1 MGYACPVCETP
12 QADAR
17 HLANHLAFTAMVRGG
32 DHEEWLDE
40 HLPEWDEAGE
50 AELAERVTAFAEE
63 EDYPQVFED
72 TVTPAGEHQH
82 DDERSGKLFEES
94 AGHGHGSASH
104 GREGVGHAHDHAED
118 AVPHE
123 MNRPPERPRDDET
136 EAIYE
141 EARELTEAMLADD
154 DDPSAEDEEST
165 DAETE

>member
-40 HLPEWDEAGE
+40 HLPEWNEAGE

-72 TVTPAGEHQH
+72 TVNPAGEHQH

-94 AGHGHGSASH
+94 VGHGHENASH
-104 GREGVGHAHDHAED
+104 AHGED
-118 AVPHE
+118 AIPHE
-123 MNRPPERPRDDET
+123 MNRPPQRPRDDET

-154 DDPSAEDEEST
+154 GDSSTEGEESA